1 MCRFARL
8 YICDSR
14 RLAQTGIV
22 ISAIMGFWNYGFA
35 FTLEY
40 CAAQEDSLLQQTPQ
54 ALDSVETISFP
65 AKGDSVLI
73 PIQEDTL
80 AERKKSAEIDTIINY
95 FADSIYFGVNSRITI
110 LEGHAKVVH
119 KDMTLTAG
127 RITVDWDNNMLTAEP
142 IPDTTW
148 RDSVVF
154 EYDTLQAAFFDTV
167 NYVNY
172 DSTVFLI
179 SDSTVYTLIDSI
191 TLVGFPR
198 FKQAGDEL
206 LGADMIYDL
215 KSKKGFV
222 IQGET
227 EYSDG
232 RYFGEKMKR
241 VGDKVMNVGEGD
253 FTTCDLDTQHYHF
266 HSKRMK
272 LIVKDKVVAKP
283 VVLYFSTVPVAIIPF
298 GIFPSKSGRQSGIIV
313 PTYGETASQGR
324 FLRNLG
330 YYFAPSTYWD
340 AQAALDFYER
350 YGVLVKGNARYK
362 LLYRMDGSLSGSFVR
377 MDYSGYKQRRWDL
390 KYKHSHIL
398 TPTARLNINATFV
411 SDGSYYQD
419 LSSNPQNRMERILR
433 SDAIYRDSYPS
444 INGSMSINLHH
455 EKNLDDD
462 TWSATLPRVNFRLGQ
477 RSFVPQEEA
486 QDEPY
491 WYNKF
496 YYSAGSNF
504 VNMSSKSRDEETV
517 EYQIGDTTYQETQ
530 YFFEHDKQGA
540 LKNSYSIN
548 TSQAALKYFNLN
560 PSIGIN
566 QDISDYRLK
575 YRYNPNT
582 GEVESVKEEGYF
594 ARHTFS
600 FSTGL
605 NTKLYGTFPTDF
617 WGIIGFRHVLTPS
630 LSFSYKPDFSKKGWG
645 YYQYLTDSSGVEQKY
660 DRYAGQPLLGGTP
673 SAESQTMS
681 ISLSNLFQMKRVKM
695 REEEEEIQKLDLFS
709 LNFGTSYNFLAEQ
722 FKWGNLSSSFRAEP
736 VRGTRIGPLMGLTID
751 LQTTHS
757 PYKTT
762 SFGTLVEKFYF
773 EDGNWQRGKL
783 LRLTYFNLSAGLRF
797 ASQKKEKSV
806 KKEFVESEEWTAE
819 EDTVETGE
827 GILDFPVMETQDRLG
842 RDLNFKPTDIPWDM
856 TTSLRYTWSRSN
868 TYIEPTRTIWMD
880 NSLNIKLTQNWSV
893 SYTNSIDLSTG
904 MLVSSGFTFY
914 RDMHCWEGRLIWNPS
929 GVGQGFF
936 LKINIKSPTLRDL
949 KVEKRRGV
957 GGFLGY

>member
-1 MCRFARL
+1 
-8 YICDSR
+8 
-14 RLAQTGIV
+14 
-22 ISAIMGFWNYGFA
+22 MGFWNYGFA

-65 AKGDSVLI
+65 VEGDSLLI

-119 KDMTLTAG
+119 KDMTLAAG

-154 EYDTLQAAFFDTV
+154 EYDTLQATFFDTV
-167 NYVNY
+167 NHVNY

-179 SDSTVYTLIDSI
+179 SDSTVYTLIDSV

-227 EYSDG
+227 EYMDG
-232 RYFGEKMKR
+232 RYFGEEMKR

-253 FTTCDLDTQHYHF
+253 FTTCDLDTPHYHF

-283 VVLYFSTVPVAIIPF
+283 VVLYFCTVPVAIIPF
-298 GIFPSKSGRQSGIIV
+298 GIFPSKSGRQSGIIL

-377 MDYSGYKQRRWDL
+377 MDYSGSKERRWDL

-455 EKNLDDD
+455 EKNLDDE

-477 RSFVPQEEA
+477 RSFIPQEEG

-560 PSIGIN
+560 PSMSIN
-566 QDISDYRLK
+566 QDITDYRLK

-605 NTKLYGTFPTDF
+605 NTKLYGTFPADF

-630 LSFSYKPDFSKKGWG
+630 LSFSYKPDFSKKGWA

-660 DRYAGQPLLGGTP
+660 DRYVGQPLLGGTP

-762 SFGTLVEKFYF
+762 PFGTLVEKFYF

-783 LRLTYFNLSAGLRF
+783 FRLTYFNLSAGLRF

-827 GILDFPVMETQDRLG
+827 GILDLPVMETQDRLG

-856 TTSLRYTWSRSN
+856 NTGLRYTWSRSN

-880 NSLNIKLTQNWSV
+880 NSLNITLTQNWSV
-893 SYTNSIDLSTG
+893 SYSNSIDLSTG